1 MENAIAWMFI
11 FPLFGSVFVA
21 LAGFFN
27 RKLAYPISVLSMA
40 GATWAGV
47 EVLIQAMESPNHEVS
62 YLLGGWTLDLFPRG
76 VGIEFRADLLA
87 ALIALVVLG
96 VGLIVTVYSKIHVE
110 KETPNKESIYYSL
123 MLLQITG
130 LAGISLTGDAFNLY
144 VLIEVAALTGY
155 GLIAIGSNR
164 AAAATFNYLILG
176 TIGLH
181 STFSGSVI
189 FILKPVL

>member
-1 MENAIAWMFI
+1 MENAIAWIFI

-40 GATWAGV
+40 GNLGCGSA
-47 EVLIQAMESPNHEVS
+47 IQAMESPNHEVS

-110 KETPNKESIYYSL
+110 KETLNKESIYYSL
-123 MLLQITG
+123 TCSCRLQAWLGFRLRETR
-130 LAGISLTGDAFNLY
+130 
-144 VLIEVAALTGY
+144 LICMC
-155 GLIAIGSNR
+155 
-164 AAAATFNYLILG
+164 
-176 TIGLH
+176 
-181 STFSGSVI
+181 
-189 FILKPVL
+189 

>member
-1 MENAIAWMFI
+1 MENAIAWIFI

-47 EVLIQAMESPNHEVS
+47 EVLRQAMDSPNHEVS

-130 LAGISLTGDAFNLY
+130 LAGISLTGCLLYTSDAAD
-144 VLIEVAALTGY
+144 E
-155 GLIAIGSNR
+155 
-164 AAAATFNYLILG
+164 
-176 TIGLH
+176 
-181 STFSGSVI
+181 
-189 FILKPVL
+189 

>member
-1 MENAIAWMFI
+1 MENAIAWIFI

-27 RKLAYPISVLSMA
+27 RQLAYPISVLSMA

-110 KETPNKESIYYSL
+110 KETPNKE
-123 MLLQITG
+123 
-130 LAGISLTGDAFNLY
+130 
-144 VLIEVAALTGY
+144 
-155 GLIAIGSNR
+155 
-164 AAAATFNYLILG
+164 
-176 TIGLH
+176 
-181 STFSGSVI
+181 
-189 FILKPVL
+189 